1 MDKVRDATGRGKDKK
16 AEEDTPALWPLIR
29 QVNVRCPSAAL
40 STGAVLVDLPGM
52 GLLFYLFRALCLLEH
67 FRCC

>member
-1 MDKVRDATGRGKDKK
+1 MAEAREAAGVRREKKDDAD
-16 AEEDTPALWPLIR
+16 APALWPLIR

-52 GLLFYLFRALCLLEH
+52 GRVT
-67 FRCC
+67 